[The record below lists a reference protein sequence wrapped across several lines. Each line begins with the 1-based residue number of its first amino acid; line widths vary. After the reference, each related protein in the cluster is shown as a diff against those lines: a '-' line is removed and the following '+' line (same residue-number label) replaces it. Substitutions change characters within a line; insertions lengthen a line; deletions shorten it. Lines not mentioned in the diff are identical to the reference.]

1 MSTKNVPTCERSN
14 VPTFLRPDDKQRV
27 LVVFG
32 TRPEAIKLAPVIR
45 ALQAWPDQFVAR
57 TCATAQHREMLDQ
70 ALAPFGIVPDID
82 LDLMQPGQTLSALG
96 ARVLA
101 AMDEVLAAEQPDWVL
116 VQGDTTTVMMAALAA
131 QHRQVKVGHVEAG
144 LRTYDRRNPFPEEM
158 NRVVADHVS
167 DLCFAPTE
175 TARRNLLAEGIPDER
190 IIVTGNTVI
199 DALLWVASQPPPV
212 EMAEFLEGL
221 GIGEKMEKQGAPG
234 TQGDKEKLSPSPL
247 LPLSPSPHLILVTA
261 HRRESFGAPLAGI
274 CRALRQL
281 SEELAGR
288 AHIIYPVHRNPNVWG
303 PVHAALAGLPGIT
316 LLPPVDYRSLVY
328 LMARAA
334 LILTDSGGI
343 QEEAPSLHV
352 PVLVLRETTERPEA
366 VAAGA
371 ARLVGTDPAH
381 IVAAVHELLN
391 DPVGYARM
399 ASAANPYGD
408 GRAAERI
415 AEALLAT
422 ARPQPQP

>member
-1 MSTKNVPTCERSN
+1 M
-14 VPTFLRPDDKQRV
+14 
-27 LVVFG
+27 
-32 TRPEAIKLAPVIR
+32 APVIR
-45 ALQAWPDQFVAR
+45 ALQARPDRFVAR

-199 DALLWVASQPPPV
+199 DALLWVADQPRPA
-212 EMAEFLEGL
+212 EMTELLGRL
-221 GIGEKMEKQGAPG
+221 GIVEKTGKQGAPG
-234 TQGDKEKLSPSPL
+234 RQVDEETRRQGDDLRHGDKETRGQGESFPCSLSPPHPLTPSPC

-303 PVHAALAGLPGIT
+303 PVHAALDGLPGIT
-316 LLPPVDYRSLVY
+316 LLPPVDYRALVY
-328 LMARAA
+328 LMGRAA

-352 PVLVLRETTERPEA
+352 PVLVLRETTERPET
-366 VAAGA
+366 VSAGA
-371 ARLVGTDPAH
+371 ARLVGTDPVH
-381 IVAAVHELLN
+381 IVAAVHELLD
-391 DPVGYARM
+391 DPVGYARL

-408 GRAAERI
+408 GHAAGRI
-415 AEALLAT
+415 AAALWAI
-422 ARPQPQP
+422 PSSD